1 MLAGGVVMD
10 RHLRPLTTML
20 GHLLT
25 NLLWGFLTLVLITL
39 LTLLIRHLA
48 ALWNLDIFAL
58 LMWNLFALLS
68 TCIVHVAFF
77 SIGGCTLLL
86 ALRCANLFI
95 SSVTLWFFMPLTVFL
110 KLVIDQHILI
120 CSAVLTL
127 FG

>member
-10 RHLRPLTTML
+10 RSLWPLTTML
-20 GHLLT
+20 RHLLT

-39 LTLLIRHLA
+39 LTLLVWHLST
-48 ALWNLDIFAL
+48 LWNLDIFAL
-58 LMWNLFALLS
+58 LVWNLFALFS

-95 SSVTLWFFMPLTVFL
+95 SSVTLWFLMPLAVFL